1 LSDLLVGRGST
12 EVAAVAAAAVAA
24 AASRRR
30 GNDGNAESVHTSNDG
45 TFK

>member
-12 EVAAVAAAAVAA
+12 EVVAAAAAA

>member
-12 EVAAVAAAAVAA
+12 EVAAVAAAAA

>member
-12 EVAAVAAAAVAA
+12 EVAAVAAVAAA